1 MKGRTTEFQNK
12 LVLIT
17 GGSNGIGLAL
27 AKLFAG
33 KGANVW
39 LLARREQYLDTAL
52 KSLDKVNHLHDQQH
66 GYVSCDVSNDSEVET
81 AIEKVIQNA
90 GVPDILIN
98 CAGVVHP
105 GEFLDLNMDQFHWM
119 MDINFFGLVN
129 TIRTILPGMINRGS
143 GHIVNVSSMAAALGI
158 YGYSAYAP
166 SKSAVVSFSES
177 LRMELKSKGILITIA
192 LPTDTD
198 TDQLRYEEDYRP
210 PETKAIAA
218 LGTVHTPEDVA
229 KKIFKGISRK
239 KFLIL
244 PGFDA
249 KLLYWAVK
257 ILGNSLFP
265 IFDLWIRWT
274 VKKPDDSVK
283 SRYL

>member
-1 MKGRTTEFQNK
+1 MIGRSTDFHNK

-27 AKLFAG
+27 ANLFVD
-33 KGANVW
+33 KGAHGW
-39 LLARREQYLDTAL
+39 LLARREHNLEKAL
-52 KSLDKVNHLHDQQH
+52 RNLNQSSNLPDQRH
-66 GYVSCDVSNDSEVET
+66 GYVTCDVSDNFEVES
-81 AIEKVIQNA
+81 AIEEVIQTE
-90 GVPDILIN
+90 GIPDILIN

-105 GEFLDLNMDQFHWM
+105 GEFLDLDMDKFHWM

-129 TIRTILPGMINRGS
+129 TTRKILPGMINRGS
-143 GHIVNVSSMAAALGI
+143 GHIVNISSMAAVLGI
-158 YGYSAYAP
+158 YGYSAYGP
-166 SKSAVVSFSES
+166 SKSAVVSFSEA
-177 LRMELKSKGILITIA
+177 LRMELKPKGILVTIA

-198 TDQLRYEEDYRP
+198 TDQLRYEDNYRP

-218 LGTVHTPEDVA
+218 LGSVHTPEGVA
-229 KKIFKGISRK
+229 EEIIKGISRK

-249 KLLYWAVK
+249 KLLYWAEK

-265 IFDLWIRWT
+265 IFDLLIRWT
-274 VKKPDDSVK
+274 QSRKPDVRVK
-283 SRYL
+283 SG